1 MRRRAISEIMATLI
15 LIVIAVSVGTIL
27 VSWASSYSSTVLGG
41 IATNT
46 YRAQATL
53 RQYPVIEYAVASPTN
68 LTLTVSNEGQ
78 LPVTVTGILVSNAT
92 SQMYYGSF
100 LLRTGSSWTSVSSV
114 QIPSNGVVEISLN
127 PGGFIVSGESYSI
140 TVLTSS
146 GARASTVVGVT
157 S

>member
-1 MRRRAISEIMATLI
+1 MATLI
-15 LIVIAVSVGTIL
+15 LIVIAVGVGTIL

-41 IATNT
+41 LASNT

-53 RQYPVIEYAVASPTN
+53 RQYPVIEYANASPTN
-68 LTLTVSNEGQ
+68 LTLMVSDEGQ
-78 LPVTVTGILVSNAT
+78 LPVTVTGIIVSNAT

-100 LLRTGSSWTSVSSV
+100 HVGGSPAAVSSV
-114 QIPSNGVVEISLN
+114 QIQPDGVVEISLN
-127 PGGFIVSGESYSI
+127 PGGFMVPDESYSV

-146 GARASTVVGVT
+146 GARASTVVGVG